1 MVKVIQKSSGDW
13 RGEKEKKTSDVIRKL
28 SSTSQEEEAS
38 RKAAGIG
45 IPYVDLQIFPI
56 NGNDVVLLP
65 EEMAREHRLVI
76 FEKNGSRIRVAT
88 TDPENEGARAY
99 LATIAETNGWTTETY
114 LCSTPS
120 LEKALGTYASTPLL
134 ETFDLWRV
142 SLQGEELKRFEE
154 NFGNLLKLK
163 SAANFPVSQTIEIIL
178 AGANKLR
185 TSDIHI
191 EPGEDSVRIRYRI
204 DGLLQEIGS
213 LPKNVYQLMV
223 SRVKML
229 SHMKINIRN
238 QAQDGHFDIMLG
250 EKKVD
255 LRVNIIPGKYGEN
268 INMRLLLG
276 EDALVRIETLGIR
289 GTAGEELERQIRK
302 PNGMIIN
309 TGPTGS
315 GKTTTL
321 YGILNELNQPDVKV
335 VTIEDPIEYSLPGI
349 IQTEVSKDRS
359 YTFGSALRA
368 VVRQDPDIILVGEI
382 RDEETAE
389 VAINA
394 ALTGHLVLST
404 LHANSA
410 PAAIPRF
417 LELGVKRE
425 LITASVNALIAQRL
439 VRKLCEHC
447 KESYEPAKQT
457 IESLKQLIS
466 IISPKAQVS
475 IPKNFS
481 TLWKAVGC
489 PECNFSG
496 YHGRI
501 GIFEVFTMT
510 PRLIETIND
519 LGTEA
524 TIMKAALEDGM
535 VTMTQDGIL
544 KAIEGITTIEEV
556 WRVTDQGD
564 MLQDIYA
571 ELMTNSLSN
580 ATALQESVF
589 ATVRAHLDSMEHFS
603 EYAQTLEHKEW
614 LHSVF
619 AAAILLRAGDIHL
632 EPEAD
637 SVSVRF
643 RLDGILKHIT
653 SLPLDQYPA
662 VLGEIKL
669 WGKLK
674 SGERAGVADG
684 RFSIAVE
691 HDFESV
697 RAGKVD
703 IRLSIIQGGYG
714 ETAVVRLLSQA
725 SVALDL
731 DTLDIRKENLDR
743 ILTAI
748 RKPYGMIVNTGPTG
762 SGKTTTLYSLLARL
776 NTPDVKIITVED
788 PIEYQ
793 IPRLL
798 QTQVNEK
805 EGYTFSAA
813 LRALLRQNPDIM
825 MIGEIRDEETAQIA
839 VQAAGTG
846 HLVLS
851 TLHAN
856 SAAGAIPRLLNMG
869 VGADDLANAGNAF
882 IAQRLVRRL
891 CDHCKK
897 ESAPNE
903 DEQSLIDRMLE
914 TLPQTVST
922 EGIDRSHVWAA
933 VGCDSCNGIGYAGRM
948 TISEVLLIDKPM
960 EEIIS
965 RQALASEI
973 ETAAKESGMITI
985 AQDGILAVLE
995 GKTTLAEVERVTE
1008 E

>member
-1 MVKVIQKSSGDW
+1 MVKVIQKSSQDW
-13 RGEKEKKTSDVIRKL
+13 RDAKGKQTTDLLGKMAGRSM
-28 SSTSQEEEAS
+28 EEETA
-38 RKAAGIG
+38 RAAAGLG
-45 IPYVDLQIFPI
+45 IPYIDLQVFPV
-56 NGNDVVLLP
+56 NGNDVVLIP
-65 EEMAREHRLVI
+65 EADARNHRIAL
-76 FEKNGSRIRVAT
+76 FEKTGEHIRIAQ
-88 TDPENEGARAY
+88 DSPENEATKRY
-99 LATIAETNGWTTETY
+99 LAELSEKNEWKIERY
-114 LCSTPS
+114 LCSKQS
-120 LEKALGTYASTPLL
+120 LEKAWGFYATTSLI
-134 ETFDLWRV
+134 ENFDLWRV
-142 SLQGEELKRFEE
+142 SLQGDELRRFEE
-154 NFGNLLKLK
+154 HFGDLLKLK
-163 SAANFPVSQTIEIIL
+163 GAAAFPISQTIEIIL

-191 EPGEDSVRIRYRI
+191 EPREDSARIRYRI
-204 DGLLQEIGS
+204 DGLLQEIGA
-213 LPKNVYQLMV
+213 LPKNIYQLMV

-238 QAQDGHFDIMLG
+238 QAQDGHFSIVLG
-250 EKKVD
+250 ERKVD
-255 LRVNIIPGKYGEN
+255 LRVSIIPGKYGEN
-268 INMRLLLG
+268 INMRLLAG
-276 EDALVRIETLGIR
+276 DDVLVRLDELGVR
-289 GTAGEELERQIRK
+289 GTAGEELQKQIAK

-321 YGILNELNQPDVKV
+321 YGILNTLNRPDIKII
-335 VTIEDPIEYSLPGI
+335 TIEDPVEYSLPGI
-349 IQTEVSKDRS
+349 IQTEVSKDKS

-382 RDEETAE
+382 RDEETAD

-417 LELGVKRE
+417 LELGMKRE
-425 LITASVNALIAQRL
+425 LITAATNAIIAQRL
-439 VRKLCEHC
+439 VRKLCDHC

-457 IESLKQLIS
+457 LESLKQLIS
-466 IISPKAQVS
+466 IISPKAKVS
-475 IPKNFS
+475 IPREFS
-481 TLWKAVGC
+481 TLWKSVGC
-489 PECNFSG
+489 PECHFTG
-496 YHGRI
+496 FHGRI

-510 PRLIETIND
+510 QRLVETIND
-519 LGTEA
+519 LGTE
-524 TIMKAALEDGM
+524 TDIMKAALEDGM

-544 KAIEGITTIEEV
+544 KAIDGTTTIEEV

-564 MLQDIYA
+564 MLQDIYE
-571 ELMTNSLSN
+571 ELMSSSLSS
-580 ATALQESVF
+580 ATSLHRGIFEDA
-589 ATVRAHLDSMEHFS
+589 RAHLDSIEHFS
-603 EYAQTLEHKEW
+603 AHAQTLEHKEW
-614 LHSVF
+614 LALLIS
-619 AAAILLRAGDIHL
+619 AAVLLKAGDIHF

-637 SVSVRF
+637 TISVRF

-653 SLPLDQYPA
+653 AIPLDQYPA
-662 VLGEIKL
+662 ILGEIKL

-684 RFSIAVE
+684 RFSIIIE
-691 HDFESV
+691 EDFESV
-697 RAGKVD
+697 HAGKID
-703 IRLSIIQGGYG
+703 FRLSIIQGGYG
-714 ETAVVRLLSQA
+714 ETVVMRLLNQSA
-725 SVALDL
+725 TTLDL
-731 DTLDIRKENLDR
+731 NALDIRKENLER

-762 SGKTTTLYSLLARL
+762 SGKTTTLYSILARL
-776 NTPDVKIITVED
+776 SSPEVKIITVED

-793 IPRLL
+793 IPGLL

-805 EGYTFSAA
+805 EGYTFGAA

-839 VQAAGTG
+839 TQAASTG

-897 ESAPNE
+897 QIAP
-903 DEQSLIDRMLE
+903 DEREQGLIDRVLA
-914 TLPQTVST
+914 TLPKDVPSKNRTTVW
-922 EGIDRSHVWAA
+922 VAA
-933 VGCDSCNGIGYAGRM
+933 GCEQCNGIGFSGRM

-960 EEIIS
+960 EELIS
-965 RQALASEI
+965 RHALSSEI

-985 AQDGILAVLE
+985 TQDGILAVLE
-995 GKTTLAEVERVTE
+995 GKTTLSEVERVTE